1 MQMPADMGPV
11 HILGIGGIGMSA
23 IAEIL
28 HARGYTVQGS
38 DQKDSANVKRLRA
51 KGIRV
56 FVGHDAVNLVGAR
69 YVVISTAVKPGNP
82 ELEAA
87 RAQGPAHH
95 PPRRD
100 AGRADAALC
109 NRFRHRH
116 ARQDHHHLADRPHLQ
131 RGRSRPHRH
140 HRRHHQRVGLQRAPR
155 RTARG

>member
-1 MQMPADMGPV
+1 MGPV

-28 HARGYTVQGS
+28 HAKGYTVQGS

-69 YVVISTAVKPGNP
+69 YVVISTRREARQPGAGGSP
-82 ELEAA
+82 
-87 RAQGPAHH
+87 RQGPAHH

-100 AGRADAALC
+100 AGRADAAL
-109 NRFRHRH
+109 RDRLRHRH

-131 RGRSRPHRH
+131 RRQGSTP
-140 HRRHHQRVGLQRAPR
+140 P
-155 RTARG
+155 